1 MIVINYVAI
10 GALIMFIMEV
20 IINPHKEEI
29 AVINNEEEPFE
40 FDWITRTFCIVA
52 WPLAFAIILKHAIQY
67 IKNILK

>member
-1 MIVINYVAI
+1 MIVLNYIAI

-20 IINPHKEEI
+20 IINPHKEKI
-29 AVINNEEEPFE
+29 AAIEKEDKPFQ

-52 WPLAFAIILKHAIQY
+52 WPLALAIILKHAIQW

>member
-1 MIVINYVAI
+1 MVLINYIAI

-20 IINPHKEEI
+20 VINPHKKEI
-29 AVINNEEEPFE
+29 TTIEQENEPFQ

-52 WPLAFAIILKHAIQY
+52 WPIALAIILKHVVEW

>member
-1 MIVINYVAI
+1 MIVVNYIAI

-29 AVINNEEEPFE
+29 AAINQEDEPFQ

-52 WPLAFAIILKHAIQY
+52 WPIAFAIILKHAIQWV
-67 IKNILK
+67 KNILK

>member
-1 MIVINYVAI
+1 MIIVNYIAI

-20 IINPHKEEI
+20 IIDPHRKEI
-29 AVINNEEEPFE
+29 AAMDQEDEPFE

-52 WPLAFAIILKHAIQY
+52 WPIALAIILKHAIQY

>member
-1 MIVINYVAI
+1 
-10 GALIMFIMEV
+10 MEV

-29 AVINNEEEPFE
+29 SVINKEDEPFE

-52 WPLAFAIILKHAIQY
+52 WPIALAIILKHAIQY

>member
-20 IINPHKEEI
+20 IINPHKNEI
-29 AVINNEEEPFE
+29 SAINKEDEPFE
-40 FDWITRTFCIVA
+40 FDWVTRTFCIVA
-52 WPLAFAIILKHAIQY
+52 WPVAFAIILKHAIQY

>member
-20 IINPHKEEI
+20 IINPHKNEI
-29 AVINNEEEPFE
+29 AVINKEEEPFE
-40 FDWITRTFCIVA
+40 FDWVTRTFCIVA
-52 WPLAFAIILKHAIQY
+52 WPIALAIILKHAIQY